1 MSEVAMTDAPAD
13 AAATATPAAGI
24 TPASK
29 LDRQGVFLTDLIVE
43 LGFADQG
50 QVLKA
55 VEAARQSAKT
65 PERWL
70 LDNGVIDEHQL
81 SLALAERNGLDHVD
95 LDLFEVDQEA
105 VGLIDKSTA
114 ARYTA
119 LPIAFAPDG
128 ALIVAFEDPYDM
140 LGIND
145 IEVMAKTEVR
155 PAVATG
161 AQIRGL
167 IEGLADVPSRRHDE
181 LLQPE
186 PAPQPDLAPPPEP
199 APEAEIVEEPEPVPA
214 PVPEPVP
221 EPPPVPTPEPE
232 PEPAPTPPPE
242 PAPEAEIVEEPEP
255 VPAPVPEPVLEP
267 PPVPPEPE
275 PQPEP
280 APQPEPPPEPELFDP
295 AVTEPPD
302 ADPVPAPTPSDGDR
316 GELTATLV
324 ELHDRTRH
332 AIALAEAAE
341 RRIDELEDVDIQAQQ
356 AATTL
361 ADERAKFEE
370 ERRRSAEQEGDLR
383 RELAETLD
391 RLAALEQRLTEV
403 GAAAELASTAA
414 EKLAALSSSADAS

>member
-50 QVLKA
+50 EVQKA
-55 VEAARQSAKT
+55 VDAARQSATT

-145 IEVMAKTEVR
+145 IEVMAKSEVR

-167 IEGLADVPSRRHDE
+167 IEGLADAPSRRHDE
-181 LLQPE
+181 LLPPDPQPK
-186 PAPQPDLAPPPEP
+186 PAPQPEP

-232 PEPAPTPPPE
+232 PEPE
-242 PAPEAEIVEEPEP
+242 
-255 VPAPVPEPVLEP
+255 PAPVPEPVPEP

-280 APQPEPPPEPELFDP
+280 APQPEPPPEPELSDP

-302 ADPVPAPTPSDGDR
+302 ADPVPAPAPSDGDR

-341 RRIDELEDVDIQAQQ
+341 QRIDELEDVDVQAQQ
-356 AATTL
+356 AAATL

-391 RLAALEQRLTEV
+391 RLAALEQRLAEV

-414 EKLAALSSSADAS
+414 EKLAALSSPADAP